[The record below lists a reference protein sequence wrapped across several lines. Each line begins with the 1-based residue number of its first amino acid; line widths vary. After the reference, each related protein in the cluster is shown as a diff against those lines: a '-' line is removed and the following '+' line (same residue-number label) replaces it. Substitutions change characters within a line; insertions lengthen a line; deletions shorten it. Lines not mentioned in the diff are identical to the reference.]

1 MTEEEKPVA
10 AGHNRL
16 WLYVLVGCAV
26 LGWLAVAA
34 PSPEFFL
41 VSSDGGHQLT
51 GGTQLLTLGEHPY
64 LDYFETYG
72 PLTFYASALAQWL
85 TGLRPGGEIALN
97 ILGWALGYLLLFRL
111 LLLIFNRVGPSLAVL
126 ALALLLLPQ
135 FYKYYCVL
143 LPFLSLTAAQLYLA
157 RPGWRALAGLAAT
170 VAVAWLF
177 RHDFGV
183 YNLLMAL
190 TAVLSDPAK
199 SWRSRG
205 RAGLGLIGLSAL
217 FCLPWFL
224 FLLAHQAGRRYFA
237 MIIFASTAMSRGLML
252 PHPLLNWQDPWL
264 SCCYLAFFL
273 LPVGDL
279 FLLWRRRR
287 AYPSA
292 LLRLQLAGVVLAL
305 ASLVQSSHRADF
317 YHLLEGIPPDFLCL
331 ATIGHLL
338 RPGPKAA
345 EESTSRRSPWRGG
358 ATIGLTLTLLILAWQ
373 SAPYPLL
380 ASHWPPQLARKAS
393 YYTLTRRPYIDR
405 LVKEDPKFWPARLV
419 QAIRDRLTRPGE
431 RIAIYPF
438 FMKFNYFAERPF
450 AAGLMLLAP
459 GYFDSEGYLQE
470 AITKLRRQKVRYVL
484 WDETFRFDGLPA
496 RNPVR
501 SSALL
506 HAAVV
511 NDYQNLGQLYG
522 FTVYRRKE

>member
-10 AGHNRL
+10 AGHDRF
-16 WLYVLVGCAV
+16 WLYVLVWCAV

-41 VSSDGGHQLT
+41 ISSDGGHQLT

-85 TGLRPGGEIALN
+85 TGIRPGGEIALN

-157 RPGWRALAGLAAT
+157 RPGRVALAGLAAT
-170 VAVAWLF
+170 VAAAWLF

-217 FCLPWFL
+217 FCLPWLL
-224 FLLAHQAGRRYFA
+224 FLLAHQAVRRYFA

-273 LPVGDL
+273 LPVGAL
-279 FLLWRRRR
+279 GLLWRHRRE
-287 AYPSA
+287 YPSTW
-292 LLRLQLAGVVLAL
+292 LRLQLAGVVLAL

-331 ATIGHLL
+331 ATIGQLLL
-338 RPGPKAA
+338 RPRPQGADGL
-345 EESTSRRSPWRGG
+345 SCCRQWRGE
-358 ATIGLTLTLLILAWQ
+358 ATAWLTLALLVLAWQ

-380 ASHWPPQLARKAS
+380 ASHWPPQLVRKAS
-393 YYTLTRRPYIDR
+393 YYTLTRRAYIDR
-405 LVKEDPKFWPARLV
+405 LVREDPRFWPARLV
-419 QAIRDRLTRPGE
+419 QVIRDRLTSPGE

-459 GYFDSEGYLQE
+459 GYFDSEGYLKE
-470 AITKLRRQKVRYVL
+470 AITKLRRQKVRFVL
-484 WDETFRFDGLPA
+484 WDEAFRFDGLPA

-506 HAAVV
+506 HAAVAH
-511 NDYQNLGQLYG
+511 DYDNIGQLYG